1 MDYLKMADG
10 AVQVLVNP
18 YQEAPMM
25 ETRVEEILELA
36 LWPTMAVASVVEAL
50 VAVTLVAVVL
60 VAVALVAVETIM
72 INGVIIFFNFL
83 LLYILFFNNI

>member
-1 MDYLKMADG
+1 MADG

-18 YQEAPMM
+18 YLEVPMM

-36 LWPTMAVASVVEAL
+36 LWATMAVASVVEAL
-50 VAVTLVAVVL
+50 VAVTL

-72 INGVIIFFNFL
+72 INGVIIFLFSFL
-83 LLYILFFNNI
+83 IYFIL